1 MRTIVCGDAHGQPW
15 LIQNVLDRSEYDVR
29 KDRLIFVGDSVDIGY
44 SALDCLNI
52 LLDNKAEILWGNH
65 DLAYIL
71 GKSIW
76 PQNQFDYD
84 FYDKLMEVKD
94 QIKVFTQCGN
104 IFITHAGIS
113 EHYYRCFLGIIFN
126 LNPKFENI
134 SDVRKNLENYINSSS
149 LEELWKKDSPVWYRP
164 NKSDPPI
171 GFLPQIVGHTP
182 PGWLA
187 QTGLQLDNFISV
199 DPYSTIGFDETRYR
213 YVIIENNEMKL
224 IDSNIKK

>member
-15 LIQNVLDRSEYDVR
+15 LIQNILDRSEYDVR

-94 QIKVFTQCGN
+94 QIKVSTQCGN

-113 EHYYRCFLGIIFN
+113 EIYF
-126 LNPKFENI
+126 KNI
-134 SDVRKNLENYINSSS
+134 NKNMDIVSQINSNS
-149 LEELWKKDSPVWYRP
+149 LEELWDNGSPIWYRP
-164 NKSDPPI
+164 TKDNPPEKSLVQVI
-171 GFLPQIVGHTP
+171 GHTP
-182 PGWLA
+182 PGWLT

-199 DPYSTIGFDETRYR
+199 DPYSTIRFDKTRYR
-213 YVIIENNEMKL
+213 YVVIEDNKIEL
-224 IDSNIKK
+224 IDSNIK